1 MTSITKTYEINT
13 VSTCLH
19 STPHARRG
27 IVQQRKNSMGLS
39 LEVSLHSV
47 LEQRMNGITLTHTLT
62 HRENDIP
69 AIKKMINCTDSC
81 LNFPTC
87 YVFHISLHGGGW
99 GSVDD
104 ERDYGSADNTTTT
117 LTLCIDLYLRV
128 PVCVFLVF

>member
-1 MTSITKTYEINT
+1 MPGEVLYSNE
-13 VSTCLH
+13 
-19 STPHARRG
+19 
-27 IVQQRKNSMGLS
+27 KNSMGPS

-47 LEQRMNGITLTHTLT
+47 LEQRMNGISHTHTLT

-69 AIKKMINCTDSC
+69 AIKKMINCTDSF
-81 LNFPTC
+81 LNFSTC
-87 YVFHISLHGGGW
+87 YVFHISLHGDGW